1 MTDDAPSAATWSFPD
16 SEISTAAL
24 TLMLQISP
32 EFIANHNQRSYV
44 FARELAAAK
53 GLRAGADYDDE
64 LVFLAC
70 ILHDLGVTDYGKG
83 TQRFEVDGADAA
95 ARFLR
100 DHALPESD
108 ITTVWQ
114 SIALHTSLGL
124 AHRFGADQ
132 AITHWGISVDVDGR
146 EKDFL
151 ADGFADRV
159 HAAWPRHDLPYAM
172 ADLIAAD
179 IATTPSKGPPF
190 TFPGH
195 VAELLNGPVPS
206 FFDVAAHN
214 GWNDQPTAQ
223 TPQP

>member
-1 MTDDAPSAATWSFPD
+1 MTDHVCSAATWNFPD

-24 TLMLQISP
+24 TIMLQTSP

-70 ILHDLGVTDYGKG
+70 ILHDLGITDYGKG

-95 ARFLR
+95 ARFLCEYS
-100 DHALPESD
+100 LPETD

-124 AHRFGADQ
+124 AHRFGTHQ
-132 AITHWGISVDVDGR
+132 AIAHWGISVDVDGR
-146 EKDFL
+146 EKDL
-151 ADGFADRV
+151 LSAGFAERV
-159 HAAWPRHDLPYAM
+159 HTAWPRHDLPYAM

-179 IATTPSKGPPF
+179 IATTPSKAPPF

-195 VAELLNGPVPS
+195 IAELLNGPVPS
-206 FFDVAAHN
+206 FFDIAAHN

-223 TPQP
+223 TPHP

>member
-1 MTDDAPSAATWSFPD
+1 MTEHRRSAATWSFPD

-24 TLMLQISP
+24 ALMLQNSP

-70 ILHDLGVTDYGKG
+70 VLHDLGITDYGKG

-100 DHALPESD
+100 EHGLPESD
-108 ITTVWQ
+108 ITIVWQ

-124 AHRFGADQ
+124 AHRFGTDQ

-146 EKDFL
+146 EKDLL

-159 HAAWPRHDLPYAM
+159 HATWPRHDLPYAM
-172 ADLIAAD
+172 AALIAAD
-179 IATTPSKGPPF
+179 IVTTPSKAPPF

-214 GWNDQPTAQ
+214 GWNDHPTA
-223 TPQP
+223 TT